1 MDVEG
6 GLADMDV
13 LPDNL
18 LGDQDPEQ
26 ECDEA
31 TVEPKPSKKPKTVG
45 GVPELDPDAL
55 PSSVIQKYLALNR
68 KITRTM
74 FCTTDSGCL
83 FIFFA

>member
-31 TVEPKPSKKPKTVG
+31 TVEPKPSKKPTSQLGDSEV
-45 GVPELDPDAL
+45 LDTK
-55 PSSVIQKYLALNR
+55 QKNH
-68 KITRTM
+68 
-74 FCTTDSGCL
+74 
-83 FIFFA
+83 